1 MLSATFFLTWIAFYQ
16 QQQQQ
21 QQNKNKNQIIFRADH
36 YWIDGVRGGAGEF
49 SGRHEFSVSITC
61 PYMK

>member
-36 YWIDGVRGGAGEF
+36 Y
-49 SGRHEFSVSITC
+49 
-61 PYMK
+61 